1 MVSLTEKRPRRAPNK
16 EDDPYLENL
25 DRKKVKLSYQPG
37 YESDSL
43 DEEEGDDDIKLMN
56 EDALELI
63 GKTDEDGEINVVRD
77 TEIQNTHSLNED
89 NEVQLTS
96 FDLDDELKE
105 GVFDQNGNFIANK
118 PDSES
123 SNEEEV
129 TYDDKVIEKARTQ
142 QQRRLLKKKLAVER
156 RRQERKEIDLKKVLN
171 DLVQFLEISETPM
184 EALQRLSKSKN
195 KEAITQT
202 VDLCSLLGKKG
213 YDGYNMS
220 REELMR
226 LYAQL
231 TGQELRVKRTLED
244 ADNETND
251 DGYEFQYVGYDE
263 IYGPYSREEILDWKE
278 SYFKDKEVLIR
289 KIGEEFQSIQEL
301 K

>member
-25 DRKKVKLSYQPG
+25 DRKKVKLSFQPG

-43 DEEEGDDDIKLMN
+43 DEEERDDDVKLMN
-56 EDALELI
+56 EEALELI
-63 GKTDEDGEINVVRD
+63 GKTDEDGEVNVLSD
-77 TEIQNTHSLNED
+77 TEIQNTNSLHDD
-89 NEVQLTS
+89 NEVKITS
-96 FDLDDELKE
+96 FNLDDELKE
-105 GVFDQNGNFIANK
+105 GVFDQNGNFIAN
-118 PDSES
+118 DSNS
-123 SNEEEV
+123 DDSDEEEEI
-129 TYDDKVIEKARTQ
+129 YDDKVIEKARKQ
-142 QQRRLLKKKLAVER
+142 QQTRLMKKKLLAEQK
-156 RRQERKEIDLKKVLN
+156 RQERKEINLEKVLT
-171 DLVQFLEISETPM
+171 DLIHHLEISETPM
-184 EALQRLSKSKN
+184 EALQRLGKLKN

-231 TGQELRVKRTLED
+231 TGQQLRVKRTLED
-244 ADNETND
+244 AINED
-251 DGYEFQYVGYDE
+251 ADGAYEFQYVGYDE
-263 IYGPYSREEILDWKE
+263 VYGPYSREEILDWRE
-278 SYFKDKEVLIR
+278 SYFKDKEVLVR
-289 KIGEEFQSIQEL
+289 EIGGEFQSIQEL